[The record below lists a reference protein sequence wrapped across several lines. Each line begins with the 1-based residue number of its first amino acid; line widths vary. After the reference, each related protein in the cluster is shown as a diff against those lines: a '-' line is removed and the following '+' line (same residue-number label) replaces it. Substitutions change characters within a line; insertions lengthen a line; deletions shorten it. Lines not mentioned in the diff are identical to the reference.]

1 VKADEPGGEF
11 VTNGREETAQNI
23 LVLKTE
29 GKKTLGGP
37 RCRWEYI
44 FKLIQR
50 YRRREYGL
58 N

>member
-1 VKADEPGGEF
+1 MKADAPGGEF
-11 VTNGREETAQNI
+11 DTNGTEENAQNV

-29 GKKTLGGP
+29 QKKPLRGP